1 MLWSLSGQSCE
12 PATSSVFVFV
22 FFLLF
27 SQKVVFP
34 FSEAHVYTFEA
45 HANTHDCHELSP
57 CHSHLQTWRE
67 KTRIYTYIYIYIYIC
82 IGLLF
87 FSHFLSNPKKLKKKK
102 SSCANSIFT
111 VTSQRG
117 ERAALQACHL
127 SCSCIESSVKGCV
140 LCAASI
146 TLTRRKK
153 RYPAQQKEYE
163 NKCLVSKKKKM

>member
-12 PATSSVFVFV
+12 PATSSVFV

-67 KTRIYTYIYIYIYIC
+67 KTRIYTYIYIYIYMYRSSFF
-82 IGLLF
+82 LPLF
-87 FSHFLSNPKKLKKKK
+87 REQKEEKKKK

-153 RYPAQQKEYE
+153 RYPAQQKGYE

>member
-1 MLWSLSGQSCE
+1 MYR
-12 PATSSVFVFV
+12 SS
-22 FFLLF
+22 FFLPLF
-27 SQKVVFP
+27 REQK
-34 FSEAHVYTFEA
+34 EE
-45 HANTHDCHELSP
+45 
-57 CHSHLQTWRE
+57 
-67 KTRIYTYIYIYIYIC
+67 
-82 IGLLF
+82 
-87 FSHFLSNPKKLKKKK
+87 KKKK